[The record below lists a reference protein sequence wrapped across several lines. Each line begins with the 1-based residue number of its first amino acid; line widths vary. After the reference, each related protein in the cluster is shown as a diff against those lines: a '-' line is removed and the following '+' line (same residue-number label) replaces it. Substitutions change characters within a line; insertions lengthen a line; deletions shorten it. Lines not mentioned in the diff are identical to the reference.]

1 MTKPQAEEGT
11 FLIPNDFINEARNA
25 KLIGVYM
32 ILASYADPETRLA
45 NPPRHVIAK
54 AMGHSTMKATDE
66 AIEELLDSGWIELAP
81 VRGRTR
87 TYRVNITKG
96 GEGNA

>member
-1 MTKPQAEEGT
+1 MTRQQAEGGT
-11 FLIPNDFINEARNA
+11 FLVPNDFINETHDAR
-25 KLIGVYM
+25 LIGVYM
-32 ILASYADPETRLA
+32 ILASHADPETRLA

-66 AIEELLDSGWIELAP
+66 AIEALLSSGWLELAP

-87 TYRVNITKG
+87 TYRVNLTKG
-96 GEGNA
+96 DEGK